1 MMVSVPLGILVGA
14 LTREGRNRRL
24 EVVFMSLTGTTS
36 AMPEFLTATFLA
48 FIFAVTLNWLPVGT
62 TQKSTAI
69 ILPAISVSLRP
80 VASLARVAYT
90 LASAVAGL
98 DYISS
103 ARVLGLSSRRIVF
116 RYIIPNI
123 AETLIV
129 VSFNATAAALVAVS
143 SLSFLGLGVQG
154 TQFDW
159 GRLITEGVLRLYQV
173 PLLALAP
180 ATAIGIT
187 GLTLGYLGEALAR
200 GLNPVLWTQTASV
213 QSRTWLQRHRN
224 LNAAQR
230 RQEVGRLLE
239 MVALDPLSADRYPH
253 QFSGGQ
259 RQRIAIARTL
269 ASQPE
274 LVILDEVVSALDVS
288 VQAEILNLLRDLQR
302 EFNLSFL
309 FISHDLSVVRYMSN
323 SVCVMYLGQIVEW
336 KETEELFRQPEHP
349 YTQGLIDSIP
359 KMIVG
364 GDPNRIPLS
373 GEIPDPHFPPPACR
387 FHTRCPFGP
396 LAHPARNLCREDDP
410 HLLIDKSEHYA
421 ACHFPL
427 ARKELA

>member
-1 MMVSVPLGILVGA
+1 VNKLEARDLVVRYGQLTAVDGVSFGIPAGGTLGLVG
-14 LTREGRNRRL
+14 ESG
-24 EVVFMSLTGTTS
+24 SG
-36 AMPEFLTATFLA
+36 
-48 FIFAVTLNWLPVGT
+48 
-62 TQKSTAI
+62 KSTIARAI
-69 ILPAISVSLRP
+69 VQLAKAARGQILLEGKDITFAHGSNLNEIR
-80 VASLARVAYT
+80 
-90 LASAVAGL
+90 
-98 DYISS
+98 
-103 ARVLGLSSRRIVF
+103 SRIQMIF
-116 RYIIPNI
+116 QDPY
-123 AETLIV
+123 
-129 VSFNATAAALVAVS
+129 S
-143 SLSFLGLGVQG
+143 SLNP
-154 TQFDW
+154 
-159 GRLITEGVLRLYQV
+159 RL
-173 PLLALAP
+173 
-180 ATAIGIT
+180 
-187 GLTLGYLGEALAR
+187 
-200 GLNPVLWTQTASV
+200 SV
-213 QSRTWLQRHRN
+213 GAMIDEVLQRHRG
-224 LNAAQR
+224 LTAAQR

-239 MVALDPLSADRYPH
+239 MVALEPMFADRYPH

-302 EFNLSFL
+302 EFLLSYL
-309 FISHDLSVVRYMSN
+309 FISHDLSVVRYMSD

-364 GDPNRIPLS
+364 GDPHRIPLR

-396 LAHPARNLCREDDP
+396 LAHPERNICREDDP
-410 HLLIDKSEHYA
+410 HRLIDKSEHYA

>member
-1 MMVSVPLGILVGA
+1 MNKLDVRDLVVRYGQLTAVDGVSFGIPPGGTLGLVG
-14 LTREGRNRRL
+14 ESG
-24 EVVFMSLTGTTS
+24 SG
-36 AMPEFLTATFLA
+36 
-48 FIFAVTLNWLPVGT
+48 
-62 TQKSTAI
+62 KSTIARAI
-69 ILPAISVSLRP
+69 VQ
-80 VASLARVAYT
+80 LARVSRGQI
-90 LASAVAGL
+90 LL
-98 DYISS
+98 DGKDITFAHGANLNKIRSS
-103 ARVLGLSSRRIVF
+103 IQMIF
-116 RYIIPNI
+116 QDPY
-123 AETLIV
+123 
-129 VSFNATAAALVAVS
+129 S
-143 SLSFLGLGVQG
+143 SLNP
-154 TQFDW
+154 
-159 GRLITEGVLRLYQV
+159 RL
-173 PLLALAP
+173 
-180 ATAIGIT
+180 
-187 GLTLGYLGEALAR
+187 
-200 GLNPVLWTQTASV
+200 SV
-213 QSRTWLQRHRN
+213 GAMIDEVLQRHRN

>member
-1 MMVSVPLGILVGA
+1 MNKLDVRDLVVRYGQLTAVDGVSFGIPAGGTLGLVG
-14 LTREGRNRRL
+14 ESG
-24 EVVFMSLTGTTS
+24 SG
-36 AMPEFLTATFLA
+36 
-48 FIFAVTLNWLPVGT
+48 
-62 TQKSTAI
+62 KSTIARAI
-69 ILPAISVSLRP
+69 VQ
-80 VASLARVAYT
+80 LARVARGQIVLDNKDIT
-90 LASAVAGL
+90 FARGADLSAM
-98 DYISS
+98 
-103 ARVLGLSSRRIVF
+103 RSRIQMIF
-116 RYIIPNI
+116 QDPY
-123 AETLIV
+123 
-129 VSFNATAAALVAVS
+129 S
-143 SLSFLGLGVQG
+143 SLNP
-154 TQFDW
+154 
-159 GRLITEGVLRLYQV
+159 RL
-173 PLLALAP
+173 
-180 ATAIGIT
+180 
-187 GLTLGYLGEALAR
+187 
-200 GLNPVLWTQTASV
+200 SV
-213 QSRTWLQRHRN
+213 GAMIDEVLQRHRD

-239 MVALDPLSADRYPH
+239 MVALDPLFADRYPH

-288 VQAEILNLLRDLQR
+288 VQAEILNLLRELQR
-302 EFNLSFL
+302 EFHLSFL
-309 FISHDLSVVRYMSN
+309 FISHDLSVVRYMSD

-359 KMIVG
+359 KMIAG

-396 LAHPARNLCREDDP
+396 LAHPERTECREDDP
-410 HLLIDKSEHYA
+410 HLLIDKSNHYA

-427 ARKELA
+427 VRKELA